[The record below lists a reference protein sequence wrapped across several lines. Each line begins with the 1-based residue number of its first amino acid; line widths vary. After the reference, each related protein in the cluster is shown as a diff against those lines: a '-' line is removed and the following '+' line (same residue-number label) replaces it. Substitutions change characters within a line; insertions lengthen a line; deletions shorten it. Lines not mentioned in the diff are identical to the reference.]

1 VSIADEPMRQYN
13 SSDDETSL
21 GYMLKLSGPMI
32 ITTVSFTI
40 MQFVDRFMVSRLGT
54 AALAAIVPAGL
65 VSFLP
70 ASFLIGSMSSVTTFV
85 SQSLGRGERKACSQY
100 CWQAV
105 YLGLAYFVV
114 VLAVMWPSAPY
125 LFELLGHEPE
135 VAAMEVIYLR
145 ILLYAQ
151 VLAVFIWASSQFF
164 MGIHRPIVIMYAA
177 LVAQVVNVSANYVLI
192 FGKFGF
198 PKMGIAGAG
207 WGTFIG
213 IVVGAVIR
221 FGMFLG
227 NDINATYGS
236 RDTIKPDFGKMADLL
251 KVGLAAGF
259 ELMINIA
266 LWGVVLYGLIGQ
278 LGKEAMAA
286 TSAVLAWTNV
296 SLMPLVGMQKALTA
310 AVGKSIG
317 ANRKDVAVKQT
328 AICLRLALGY
338 AGLMGVIFVLF
349 REALISVWSSD
360 EKVLAVGGSV
370 LICAAVYQLFQAG
383 RIVYSGSLRGA
394 GDTVWLAI
402 IAAVGAAVVLGAGGI
417 LMLKIFPSL
426 GVLGPWI
433 AGTASIIVV
442 ALANRWRFNSNN
454 WMRIDLF
461 KRQSRAVPVEVEA
474 VAE

>member
-1 VSIADEPMRQYN
+1 
-13 SSDDETSL
+13 
-21 GYMLKLSGPMI
+21 
-32 ITTVSFTI
+32 
-40 MQFVDRFMVSRLGT
+40 
-54 AALAAIVPAGL
+54 
-65 VSFLP
+65 
-70 ASFLIGSMSSVTTFV
+70 
-85 SQSLGRGERKACSQY
+85 
-100 CWQAV
+100 
-105 YLGLAYFVV
+105 
-114 VLAVMWPSAPY
+114 
-125 LFELLGHEPE
+125 
-135 VAAMEVIYLR
+135 
-145 ILLYAQ
+145 
-151 VLAVFIWASSQFF
+151 

-213 IVVGAVIR
+213 IVVGAGIR
-221 FGMFLG
+221 FGMFIG
-227 NDINATYGS
+227 KDINATYGS
-236 RDTIKPDFGKMADLL
+236 RSTIKPDFGKMADLL

-328 AICLRLALGY
+328 AVCLRIALGY
-338 AGLMGVIFVLF
+338 AGLMGVIFVVF
-349 REALISVWSSD
+349 RGALLSVWSSD
-360 EKVLAVGGSV
+360 EKVLAVGGGI
-370 LICAAVYQLFQAG
+370 LICAAVYQLFQAA

-402 IAAVGAAVVLGAGGI
+402 IAAVGAAAVLGAGGI

-461 KRQSRAVPVEVEA
+461 KRQARAVPVEVEA